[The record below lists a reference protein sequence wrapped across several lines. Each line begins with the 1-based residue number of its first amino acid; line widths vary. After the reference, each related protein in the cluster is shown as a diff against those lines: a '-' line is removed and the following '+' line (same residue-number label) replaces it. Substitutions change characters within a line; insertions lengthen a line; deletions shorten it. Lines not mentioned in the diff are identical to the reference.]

1 MKSKFLQV
9 VRLFGSLPRAPV
21 CILSLV
27 YAYWD
32 FGSLVYFIWPRL
44 RFFCSYLVLS
54 SMPPK
59 KKVAEKSEEHL
70 EVETVDSELDIAS
83 PISSASS
90 ASTRSRGSLSAEQLQ
105 LILETQQ
112 RTMLEASH
120 RSMTS
125 LLATLAPTGVSASSA
140 PRVPQVKVPK
150 WSDDEIPFEYFVKL
164 EKALKHNGVDSSSWG
179 QLLPIYLSGRAQ
191 AALAQVDLE
200 SLTDY
205 ESIKTVLLDSL
216 GDTPASADR
225 KWWSLSR
232 LPGEE
237 PGQFYLRVRSIGL
250 RKMHGL
256 KTREDFVEHVV
267 LTRFLS
273 LLSPDC
279 YSFVIA
285 RQPRTGLEAAKLLQ
299 EYEESRSFQRRR
311 QPWKESYHNHHK
323 REPGVVN
330 SVVPPVGGNGSSE
343 SGSTSGGASGPVGNG
358 PRKGRVEKQGRKPIV
373 CHGCNEPG
381 HIRPNCPNRVRVV
394 KSPEPSNIM
403 VVKGCLAGRKVRR
416 LRIDTGA
423 DRTVVRA
430 DFIPSDAYT
439 QEVIK
444 LDSWRGAQCS
454 EHKVARIVIKVGE
467 VENSVDVAVVDQLD
481 CPALLGRDLGPKM
494 ITKLMSIVMKRV
506 EEEPDSSENPR
517 VTMQAEAIRATRAQA
532 AKAKAEAEAE
542 MCVSDCC
549 PASWEELDVDG
560 NEPLEE
566 DSVPTPLCWEGP
578 ADDVIA
584 DIPLPNLADCDSLA
598 KEQQADPTLKAQYVL
613 AGKREKGYS
622 F

>member
-1 MKSKFLQV
+1 M
-9 VRLFGSLPRAPV
+9 
-21 CILSLV
+21 
-27 YAYWD
+27 
-32 FGSLVYFIWPRL
+32 YFIWPRL

-59 KKVAEKSEEHL
+59 KKAAEKSEDHL

-90 ASTRSRGSLSAEQLQ
+90 ASTTSCGSLSAEQLQ

-125 LLATLAPTGVSASSA
+125 LLATLAPTSVSASSA

-150 WSDDEIPFEYFVKL
+150 WSDDEIPYEYFVKL

-205 ESIKTVLLDSL
+205 ESIKAVLLDSL

-237 PGQFYLRVRSIGL
+237 PGQFYLRLRSIGL
-250 RKMHGL
+250 RKMHCL

-285 RQPRTGLEAAKLLQ
+285 RQPKTGLEAAKLLQ
-299 EYEESRSFQRRR
+299 EFEESRSFQRRR
-311 QPWKESYHNHHK
+311 QPWKESYHNQHK
-323 REPGVVN
+323 REPVVVN
-330 SVVPPVGGNGSSE
+330 SVAPLVGEGGCSE
-343 SGSTSGGASGPVGNG
+343 GGSTSGGASGPGGSG
-358 PRKGRVEKQGRKPIV
+358 PGGSGPGGSGHVKDRFERKGREPII

-381 HIRPNCPNRVRVV
+381 HIRPNCPYRVRVV
-394 KSPEPSNIM
+394 KSTDSCNVM
-403 VVKGCLAGRKVRR
+403 FVKGFLAGRKVKK
-416 LRIDTGA
+416 LKIDTGA
-423 DRTVVRA
+423 DRTVVRS
-430 DFIPSDAYT
+430 DFNPFDTYT
-439 QEVIK
+439 QEVIE

-467 VENSVDVAVVDQLD
+467 VEQTVDVAVVEELD

-494 ITKLMSIVMKRV
+494 ISKLMSIVMKRV
-506 EEEPDSSENPR
+506 KEEPVISENSR
-517 VTMQAEAIRATRAQA
+517 VTMQSDVIRASRAQA
-532 AKAKAEAEAE
+532 AEAKAEVEE
-542 MCVSDCC
+542 ETCVSNCF
-549 PASWEELDVDG
+549 PVGREELDGDG
-560 NEPLEE
+560 NESLVE
-566 DSVPTPLCWEGP
+566 DSVPTPLCLEGPSDAVADVPVPNLADGVSDCFPVCWEGP
-578 ADDVIA
+578 VDDVIA
-584 DIPLPNLADCDSLA
+584 DVPLPDCDCS
-598 KEQQADPTLKAQYVL
+598 PVC
-613 AGKREKGYS
+613 
-622 F
+622 